1 MATLKHIASK
11 NSDYTAIEAYLVYQ
25 HDAFTGKQLLD
36 EQGKPKLR
44 DSYLLDTLECGD
56 FSFATACL
64 LANRKYGKNTQH
76 GDIKSHQYIISFD
89 PRDAANNGLT
99 MEKAQAL
106 GLKFCEENFPGH
118 PAIVCTHPD
127 GHNHSGNIHVHIVI
141 GSIRTREVERKSYM
155 QKPRDWREG
164 MKHSSTAQTMRHLR
178 VEVMELCEGAGLY
191 QIDLLNGSKERVS
204 EAEYWARRRG
214 QLKLDREN
222 AALTAAGQPPRQKKF
237 ETVKDTLRRQISSVL
252 YRATSFEEFSDR
264 LMQQYGI
271 TVKESRGQLS
281 YLPSGR
287 TKFIRA
293 KHLGDKFDKAAV
305 LATLQAN
312 AERKPKAQFK
322 QDTIGK
328 RSVRMINLKIDPEFQ
343 SQIPP
348 LTDDEFKQ
356 LEENI
361 LKEGKLISP
370 LIVWNNT
377 LVDGHNRYAIL
388 QKHPEIYF
396 STIPLP
402 FESREEVLAW
412 ICKNQ
417 LGRRNLTPEQKKFLV
432 GKQYSIEHR
441 KPGGNGNNQYTT
453 ATQETV
459 QEELCQNDTIPPV
472 SSETSIRRK
481 IAEQHHV
488 SESYVSR
495 SEKFMKGVEIMEEL
509 VPGMQE
515 KILSGQTKIRDAD
528 LHRLAKADYIDR
540 QKIVDEILYPERK
553 VEPKPNTNGA
563 APEPG
568 KAPYMPMLK
577 IESVYDS
584 DAYPKDVRYEYVA
597 LENITTRFRTEFD
610 YQLKIMPDTAQREV
624 ILEIIHKHKEY
635 LAFLESALA
644 EDAQTA

>member
-1 MATLKHIASK
+1 M
-11 NSDYTAIEAYLVYQ
+11 
-25 HDAFTGKQLLD
+25 
-36 EQGKPKLR
+36 
-44 DSYLLDTLECGD
+44 
-56 FSFATACL
+56 

-89 PRDAANNGLT
+89 PRDAADNGLT

-106 GLKFCEENFPGH
+106 GLNFCKENFPGH

-127 GHNHSGNIHVHIVI
+127 GHNHSGSIHVHIVF
-141 GSIRTREVERKSYM
+141 GSVRTREVERKPYM
-155 QKPRDWREG
+155 QKPLDWREG

-222 AALTAAGQPPRQKKF
+222 AALTAAGQQPKQKKF

-252 YRATSFEEFSDR
+252 YRATSFEDFSAK

-271 TVKESRGQLS
+271 AVKESRGQLS
-281 YLPSGR
+281 YLPAGR

-370 LIVWNNT
+370 LIVWGNT

-396 STIPLP
+396 STMPLP

-417 LGRRNLTPEQKKFLV
+417 LGRRNLTPEQKKFLM
-432 GKQYSIEHR
+432 GKQYSSEKRTEAFRGNQHTAKKSGSVQSEHNQ
-441 KPGGNGNNQYTT
+441 KPMKTCERI
-453 ATQETV
+453 AQENHSSASSV
-459 QEELCQNDTIPPV
+459 RRAEYYAHGVDVADELSPGFRDRFFREELHIPDYLLENLGKAKP
-472 SSETSIRRK
+472 EEQ
-481 IAEQHHV
+481 AEIF
-488 SESYVSR
+488 EEIKNYV
-495 SEKFMKGVEIMEEL
+495 
-509 VPGMQE
+509 
-515 KILSGQTKIRDAD
+515 
-528 LHRLAKADYIDR
+528 
-540 QKIVDEILYPERK
+540 
-553 VEPKPNTNGA
+553 PKPKKVKPNKVTVKQAEKAASNTIDEN
-563 APEPG
+563 
-568 KAPYMPMLK
+568 
-577 IESVYDS
+577 YDV
-584 DAYPKDVRYEYVA
+584 PQK
-597 LENITTRFRTEFD
+597 
-610 YQLKIMPDTAQREV
+610 
-624 ILEIIHKHKEY
+624 
-635 LAFLESALA
+635 FLELYYRLHNAESLMRKSWEVMFDLNPKLLTHPEQVKVLRFALKPHLEFLKTLDEVLA
-644 EDAQTA
+644 ESSGESSKTA